1 MNITIWTKLHRPE
14 NLVGSNN
21 NFELMLKT
29 VALLDGVCVIQK
41 IDMSEREK
49 VLLTL
54 EFNRKDDPMDEPICD
69 QDEAW
74 GWAMSELV
82 PVLDWQME
90 SEGVVSFHGDEPSP
104 SEKET
109 RADKNLGDRPF
120 GG

>member
-1 MNITIWTKLHRPE
+1 MNITIWTKLQRPE
-14 NLVGSNN
+14 NLVGSLNN
-21 NFELMLKT
+21 GLLMD
-29 VALLDGVCVIQK
+29 AISNSLDGVCVIQK

-54 EFNRKDDPMDEPICD
+54 EFNREDDPMDEPICD

-74 GWAMSELV
+74 DWAMSELV

-90 SEGVVSFHGDEPSP
+90 SEGVVAFEADEPAP